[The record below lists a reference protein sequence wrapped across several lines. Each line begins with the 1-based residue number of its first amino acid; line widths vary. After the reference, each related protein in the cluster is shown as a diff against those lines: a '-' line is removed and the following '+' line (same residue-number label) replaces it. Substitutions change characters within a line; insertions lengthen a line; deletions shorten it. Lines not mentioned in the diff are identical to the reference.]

1 MLGVP
6 QRSRMK
12 PERIGQQYVVFMD
25 EELRARLER
34 SGYHHMGFAADY
46 DRYRPGPPSVLLELL
61 PLLAGGGRPRLVV
74 DLGSGTGLSTRPW
87 AEVAEQV
94 VGIEPNDAMRDH
106 AEGASDLANV
116 RYLGCS
122 SYETGLP
129 AASADIVTAAQSLQ
143 WMRRKD
149 LFREV
154 ARILR
159 TGGVLCAYNSFVLQT
174 PV

>member
-106 AEGASDLANV
+106 AEGASTWRTCATSGA
-116 RYLGCS
+116 RRTRRGCQL
-122 SYETGLP
+122 LP
-129 AASADIVTAAQSLQ
+129 LTS
-143 WMRRKD
+143 
-149 LFREV
+149 
-154 ARILR
+154 
-159 TGGVLCAYNSFVLQT
+159 
-174 PV
+174 